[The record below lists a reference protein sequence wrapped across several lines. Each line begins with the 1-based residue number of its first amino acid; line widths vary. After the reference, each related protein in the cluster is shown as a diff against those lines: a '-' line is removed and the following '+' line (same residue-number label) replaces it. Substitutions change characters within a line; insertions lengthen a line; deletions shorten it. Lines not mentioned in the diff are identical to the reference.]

1 MADADRTSPWRMNGR
16 VSHVRK
22 EHPHG
27 CDYQGCRLHLCG
39 VGPQLRR
46 GNCQQD
52 DRSGRFIIHK
62 FTPGAGHVLR
72 ISGRRV
78 PANSLS
84 RQSVSTCM
92 SSPASCSMP
101 SMTRVRSV
109 KEARTGLWNRRMLQR
124 RALPPALPAPGRA
137 PENIGN
143 GSNLMWLPVQLA
155 GRSGTLPMTGQD

>member
-1 MADADRTSPWRMNGR
+1 MADADKTSPWRMNGR

-46 GNCQQD
+46 GNCHQD

-72 ISGRRV
+72 ISGRGV
-78 PANSLS
+78 PANFI
-84 RQSVSTCM
+84 VSTV
-92 SSPASCSMP
+92 SEH
-101 SMTRVRSV
+101 VNV
-109 KEARTGLWNRRMLQR
+109 LARILLNAVYDA
-124 RALPPALPAPGRA
+124 RAIR
-137 PENIGN
+137 
-143 GSNLMWLPVQLA
+143 
-155 GRSGTLPMTGQD
+155 